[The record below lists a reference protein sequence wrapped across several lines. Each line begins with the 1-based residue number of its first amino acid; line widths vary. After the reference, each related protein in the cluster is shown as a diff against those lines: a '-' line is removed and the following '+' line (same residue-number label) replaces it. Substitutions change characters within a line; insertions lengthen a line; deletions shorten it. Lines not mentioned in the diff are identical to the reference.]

1 MSASTRETQLALYT
15 SPNTMV
21 GQSIGLFGPAGE
33 VVEWF
38 MALVLKTSVGA
49 SPPSVR
55 IRPSPLLNTASPVID
70 WVFLLRHSTRTLRLL
85 RNFGNDRQRI
95 SALDEIVPTDEA
107 RQDCQIPPGSDRST

>member
-1 MSASTRETQLALYT
+1 MSASTGETQLALYT

-55 IRPSPLLNTASPVID
+55 IRPSPLLNTASPVND
-70 WVFLLRHSTRTLRLL
+70 WAFLMSGRSTGTMRLLRVS
-85 RNFGNDRQRI
+85 RNFGNDQ
-95 SALDEIVPTDEA
+95 
-107 RQDCQIPPGSDRST
+107 

>member
-1 MSASTRETQLALYT
+1 MSASPGETQLDQKA

-21 GQSIGLFGPAGE
+21 RQHMLLSDPLGE

-55 IRPSPLLNTASPVID
+55 IRPSPLSNQANPVFD
-70 WVFLLRHSTRTLRLL
+70 WVFLMSEQGLYPATRSK
-85 RNFGNDRQRI
+85 QRTV
-95 SALDEIVPTDEA
+95 L
-107 RQDCQIPPGSDRST
+107 